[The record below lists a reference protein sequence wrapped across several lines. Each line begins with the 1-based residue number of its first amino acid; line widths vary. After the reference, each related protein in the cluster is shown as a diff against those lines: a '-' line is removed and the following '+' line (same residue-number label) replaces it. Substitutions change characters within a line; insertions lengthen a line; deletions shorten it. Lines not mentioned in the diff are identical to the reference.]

1 MGNKLTAEE
10 EKEVARLVASDNVFI
25 KEICERFGLSR
36 ITVHRIA
43 ARQGVR
49 RPSGR
54 QPRTLSEEEISQ
66 IFELARTDMSQR
78 AIGEKF
84 GLSQSRISSLLRYHG
99 IYKPHG
105 RPKPKRE
112 KSVGWRGGIHKAPQG
127 YVWELVD
134 HDDPMASMRTSNG
147 YVLQHR
153 LVMARHLGR
162 PLTQTE
168 NVHHINGIRDDNRL
182 ENLELWTRPQ
192 PKGVRANETAHCA
205 TCSCNL

>member
-1 MGNKLTAEE
+1 MGKKLTDEE
-10 EKEVARLVASDNVFI
+10 EKEVARLVASDNVLI
-25 KEICERFGLSR
+25 KEICERFGLTR

-43 ARQGVR
+43 ARNGVR
-49 RPSGR
+49 RPVGR
-54 QPRTLSEEEISQ
+54 QPKTFTRAQIDDMVSMARTGISQ
-66 IFELARTDMSQR
+66 KKIADKYGVSQC
-78 AIGEKF
+78 KM
-84 GLSQSRISSLLRYHG
+84 SRIMDAEGVVSSKGRSRRGKNHG
-99 IYKPHG
+99 SWK
-105 RPKPKRE
+105 
-112 KSVGWRGGIHKAPQG
+112 GGVVVVDKG
-127 YVWELVD
+127 YVAERIYD
-134 HDDPMASMRTSNG
+134 DDPMHSMRNSSG

-192 PKGVRANETAHCA
+192 PKGVRAHETAHCA